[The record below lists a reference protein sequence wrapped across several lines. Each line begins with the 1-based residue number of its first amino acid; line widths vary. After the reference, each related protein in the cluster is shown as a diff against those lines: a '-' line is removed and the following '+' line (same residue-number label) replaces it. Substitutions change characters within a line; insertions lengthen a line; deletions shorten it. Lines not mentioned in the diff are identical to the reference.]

1 MLTSLQNFKVKLL
14 VKLREKK
21 KVRKEEQLF
30 IVEGFRE
37 IDRALKG
44 SFDLSE
50 LFYCK
55 NVLSQD
61 AEALLKKQ
69 TAKALVEVSEDV
81 FKKIAVRDGSDGL
94 WRSSKFTR
102 KIEIF

>member
-30 IVEGFRE
+30 IVEGYRE

-44 SFDLSE
+44 GFDLSE

-55 NVLSQD
+55 NVLSED
-61 AEALLKKQ
+61 AEATSVKNKPLK
-69 TAKALVEVSEDV
+69 L
-81 FKKIAVRDGSDGL
+81 
-94 WRSSKFTR
+94 
-102 KIEIF
+102 